1 MDAALAEAVGQASK
15 CVETF
20 RHGAVLLE
28 GSRIVAAGRNRNQNA
43 CGLMSIH
50 AEMDAAWKVK
60 PWSASPSHV
69 VVVRLRRDHG
79 FGYSRPCHA
88 CREAL
93 RRKGVQ
99 RMTYTTG
106 DPLCPLATEHLK
118 LTAPSKR

>member
-1 MDAALAEAVGQASK
+1 MNEAVAHAIDQARK

-28 GSRIVAAGRNRNQNA
+28 GSRIVATGRNRNQNA

-69 VVVRLRRDHG
+69 VVVRLRRDRA
-79 FGYSRPCHA
+79 FGYSRPCPA
-88 CREAL
+88 CLRAL
-93 RRKGVQ
+93 RKKGV
-99 RMTYTTG
+99 RKMTYTTG
-106 DPLCPLATEHLK
+106 DPACPLVTECW
-118 LTAPSKR
+118 